1 MQTTF
6 KMTLSATLQQL
17 VVQREHWE
25 NGTYKQANAELY
37 AILEQ
42 CAGIYA
48 QLKEDKAKA
57 RAFNALA
64 EELSISFNKGTSLA
78 LKIVRVVF
86 GQDTNREYAYASV
99 LKIWYEERGET
110 QTLTNFVIER
120 GGIENVRRYATSA
133 NTNKLTADDY
143 KDIAANALTGDYA
156 FATFSLENY
165 MLSDDE
171 NDTDYMVAL
180 VHCDG
185 NGNGKIVYGSNKR
198 ALVHSALA
206 VIGKEIDEQQN
217 NAARKE
223 TLADVKQRKALNVQ
237 QFVERMLANKTAA

>member
-1 MQTTF
+1 MQTNYKTELST
-6 KMTLSATLQQL
+6 TLNTLIA
-17 VVQREHWE
+17 QREHWE

-48 QLKEDKAKA
+48 QLKGDKANA

-64 EELSISFNKGTSLA
+64 EELNVNFNKGTSLA

-86 GQDTNREYAYASV
+86 GQDTNREYAYARV
-99 LKIWYEERGET
+99 LKVWHEERDET

-120 GGIENVRRYATSA
+120 GGIENVRRYAASA

-143 KDIAANALTGDYA
+143 KDIAANVLTGQYA
-156 FATFSLENY
+156 LATFGLEDY
-165 MLSDDE
+165 MLRDDE

-185 NGNGKIVYGSNKR
+185 KGNGKIVYGSNKR
-198 ALVHSALA
+198 GLVHNALA
-206 VIGKEIDEQQN
+206 VIGKEIDDLCVEN
-217 NAARKE
+217 TSKE
-223 TLADVKQRKALNVQ
+223 TLAESKQRKTVNLQKFAKL
-237 QFVERMLANKTAA
+237 MLANETAA